1 MTVSRNIKSG
11 MHGSRNIK
19 IGVKESYNTSFPK
32 LERKK
37 HIHLMTYLALG
48 QHITIMEENHSTK
61 NHKIIG

>member
-1 MTVSRNIKSG
+1 

-48 QHITIMEENHSTK
+48 RHITIMEENHSTK